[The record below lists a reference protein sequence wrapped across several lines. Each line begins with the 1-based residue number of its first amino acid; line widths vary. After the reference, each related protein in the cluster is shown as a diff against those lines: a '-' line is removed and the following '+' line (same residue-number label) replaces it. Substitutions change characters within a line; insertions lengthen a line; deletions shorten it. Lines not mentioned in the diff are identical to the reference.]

1 MRRRK
6 VSLLSIAQSLM
17 LKVMSSKPS
26 AAATSSDPK
35 VLQAV
40 EYINEAGQELAAR
53 ATWQALT
60 VESTFNTVATQS
72 QGVIQTL
79 AGADFAFLVNNTM
92 WDRTTR
98 RPIFGPKSDAQW
110 QQLMAQF
117 NQGPYLQ
124 YRIRGNKVLF
134 LPVPPV
140 GDVIYFEWISKNW
153 CQSIALTGQTSMLA
167 DTDTAKLDER
177 VIALDALWRFKRANK
192 LAYDEDFDKAED
204 AIKDLIG
211 RDASKPTLNLGGGQT
226 DVLPAILV
234 PAGSWGP

>member
-1 MRRRK
+1 M
-6 VSLLSIAQSLM
+6 SLLSIAQSLM
-17 LKVMSSKPS
+17 LKVLSSKPI
-26 AAATSSDPK
+26 AAAGASDPK

-40 EYINEAGQELAAR
+40 EYINEAGQELGAR

-60 VESTFNTVATQS
+60 VESTFTTVATQS
-72 QGVIQTL
+72 QGVITAL
-79 AGADFAFLVNNTM
+79 AGPDFAFMVNNTM
-92 WDRTTR
+92 WDRTRR
-98 RPIFGPKSDAQW
+98 RPVFGPKSDAQW

-124 YRIRGNKVLF
+124 YRIRGNQLLI

-140 GDVIYFEWISKNW
+140 GDAIYFEWITKNW
-153 CQSIALTGQTSMLA
+153 CQSATLVGQTSMLA
-167 DTDTAKLDER
+167 DTDTSQLDER
-177 VIALDALWRFKRANK
+177 VLTLDALWRFKRANK
-192 LAYDEDFDKAED
+192 LSYDEDFDKAQQ
-204 AIKDLIG
+204 AIDDLIT